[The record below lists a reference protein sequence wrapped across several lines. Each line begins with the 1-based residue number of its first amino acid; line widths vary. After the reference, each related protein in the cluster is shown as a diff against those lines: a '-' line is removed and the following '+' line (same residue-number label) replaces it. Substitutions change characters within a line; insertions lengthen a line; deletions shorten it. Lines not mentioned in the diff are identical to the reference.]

1 MSMPAFDALNRDR
14 AALADPTHEF
24 AEAVRDGLSRVQ
36 RELPS
41 RYLYDELG
49 SALYDVIT
57 RLPEYGLSRADERL
71 LSTHAPSIVRGLP
84 EKLIVAE
91 LGSGSAR
98 KSRPLLEALVMRTA
112 PLVYVPIDI
121 SPTALNNC
129 RKELTGLGG
138 LSLVGLERPFLEG
151 LQEVSMHR
159 PPDHALLVLFIG
171 STLGNFEREAAE
183 VFLRQ
188 IRQALQPGD
197 ALLLGTDLEKPE
209 ADLLLAY
216 DDPLGVTA
224 AFNRNIL
231 GRINRELQGTFVLDR
246 FQHCV
251 RYDRLHR
258 RIEMHLRADRPHT
271 VEIRGADL
279 TCRFEAGET
288 IWTEACHKFDVDELR
303 VMARRN
309 GFRCEA
315 QWMDRAWPFAES
327 LWLAA

>member
-1 MSMPAFDALNRDR
+1 MRAFDALNHDR
-14 AALADPTHEF
+14 AARVQPTQAF
-24 AEAVRDGLSRVQ
+24 VEAVRDGLSRAQ

-71 LSTHAPSIVRGLP
+71 LSTHARSIVRRLP
-84 EKLIVAE
+84 DQLIVAE
-91 LGSGSAR
+91 LGSGSGR
-98 KSRPLLEALVMRTA
+98 KSRPLLEALVMRNA

-121 SPTALNNC
+121 SPTALNDC
-129 RKELTGLGG
+129 RRELTGLGG
-138 LSLVGLERPFLEG
+138 LCLVGLERPFLEG
-151 LQEVSMHR
+151 LEEVSMRR
-159 PPDHALLVLFIG
+159 PPGHALLVLFIG
-171 STLGNFEREAAE
+171 STLGNFERDAAE
-183 VFLRQ
+183 FFLTQ
-188 IRQALQPGD
+188 IRQILQPGD

-231 GRINRELQGTFVLDR
+231 GRINRELQGNFVLPR

-258 RIEMHLRADRPHT
+258 RIEMHLRADRSHT
-271 VEIRGADL
+271 VRIRAAGL
-279 TCRFEAGET
+279 TCRFQAGET
-288 IWTEACHKFDVDELR
+288 IWTEACHKFNVDELR
-303 VMARRN
+303 VMAHRN
-309 GFRCEA
+309 GFRWEA
-315 QWMDRAWPFAES
+315 QWTDREWPFAES